1 MTDFPEDTFDEADS
15 RVFARLATALQA
27 TAISEAQRSRMR
39 LRIRELVASQ
49 PPAGT
54 STLRATGDEW
64 RTLSPLVSVKVL
76 RVDAVAGNQ
85 TVLIRAAPGGLMP
98 RHLHSQDEEFI
109 VLEGECRIGEL
120 RLAAGDAHFAAAGT
134 WHEDITTETGVLVLL
149 RGEYPMA
156 AHA

>member
-1 MTDFPEDTFDEADS
+1 MTDFPEDTVDEADS

-27 TAISEAQRSRMR
+27 TTISEAQRSRMR
-39 LRIRELVASQ
+39 LRIRELVGSQ
-49 PPAGT
+49 PPPGT
-54 STLRATGDEW
+54 MTLRATEDEW
-64 RTLSPLVSVKVL
+64 RTLSPLVSLKVL

-85 TVLIRAAPGGLMP
+85 TVLIRAAPGGMMP
-98 RHLHSQDEEFI
+98 RHRHSQDEEFI

-134 WHEDITTETGVLVLL
+134 WHEAITTETGVLVLL
-149 RGEYPMA
+149 RGEYPMP